1 MSPMTGSE
9 GVNFAPE
16 VVIPIVLFAVLVIV
30 LAAVFRS
37 ALMGT
42 VDELADLWR
51 TYGPV
56 AARRTLD
63 HRPGLAPSPWFCD
76 RCHSQNGLAAS
87 RCYRCGAKREE
98 AEAPVPGDAEA
109 PTGPSA
115 GRNQRTR
122 RRG

>member
-9 GVNFAPE
+9 GVTFAPE
-16 VVIPIVLFAVLVIV
+16 VVVPIVLFAVLMVI
-30 LAAVFRS
+30 LAAVFRRT
-37 ALMGT
+37 LMDT
-42 VDELADLWR
+42 VDAIVELVR

-56 AARRTLD
+56 ATRRTLD
-63 HRPGLAPSPWFCD
+63 HRPGLAASPWFCD
-76 RCHSQNGLAAS
+76 RCHSQNGLAAK

-109 PTGPSA
+109 PAGPSA
-115 GRNQRTR
+115 GRTQRTR